1 MSTSAAFPSSLFEH
15 IVVNSCSE
23 SSIRFVRGS
32 SSRYCCVAG
41 DRSARRQ
48 TRAQDRRQ
56 EAGWTGD
63 GLTDPQYDIAQ
74 GAREPP
80 DVVSRHAANAR
91 WTTPGTQTIP
101 EARTHPIGEWAS
113 ANEWAEWNPFPVSVP
128 VGVGG
133 VEVEKPNQPGLVRQ
147 PSEDGSMGD
156 QNPVRT
162 RTTPPS
168 GEARRRKSARASRPP
183 VTHRSHRRAVHCNLR
198 AEPWY
203 TLFHPRA
210 HTNASHSPGRRR

>member
-1 MSTSAAFPSSLFEH
+1 MTSH
-15 IVVNSCSE
+15 
-23 SSIRFVRGS
+23 R
-32 SSRYCCVAG
+32 
-41 DRSARRQ
+41 
-48 TRAQDRRQ
+48 
-56 EAGWTGD
+56 
-63 GLTDPQYDIAQ
+63 

-91 WTTPGTQTIP
+91 WTTPGTQAIP

-162 RTTPPS
+162 RTTLRA
-168 GEARRRKSARASRPP
+168 ARLEEGRARAQAGHQSPTASGQRSTATCEPNP
-183 VTHRSHRRAVHCNLR
+183 GTRSSVLERTQMHRTHLVEGAD
-198 AEPWY
+198 
-203 TLFHPRA
+203 
-210 HTNASHSPGRRR
+210 GRKKDDCSG

>member
-1 MSTSAAFPSSLFEH
+1 MD
-15 IVVNSCSE
+15 
-23 SSIRFVRGS
+23 G
-32 SSRYCCVAG
+32 
-41 DRSARRQ
+41 RRV
-48 TRAQDRRQ
+48 
-56 EAGWTGD
+56 
-63 GLTDPQYDIAQ
+63 TDPQYDIAE

-91 WTTPGTQTIP
+91 WATPGTQAIP
-101 EARTHPIGEWAS
+101 EARTHPIGEWTS

-162 RTTPPS
+162 RTTLRA
-168 GEARRRKSARASRPP
+168 ARLEDGRARAQAGQRCTATCEPSPGTRSSILERTQ
-183 VTHRSHRRAVHCNLR
+183 THRTHLVEGAD
-198 AEPWY
+198 
-203 TLFHPRA
+203 
-210 HTNASHSPGRRR
+210 GRKKDDCSG